1 MVIMKMNNV
10 LVKHSKTL
18 FGVFTGV
25 IIISFVWFFT
35 PGMDGSMFFSGGAS
49 SQNAVVGQ
57 VFGQKVR
64 NGDLRRNIGRDAIV
78 LGASYGGSPRNY
90 MEYASKNAFESY
102 AVLLAAKKL
111 GVSVSDEEVV
121 TQIKSLPAFQGKN
134 GFDVT
139 LYDQYEKEFLAPLG
153 YSKHDLEE
161 AFRDAIARVTLP
173 SRFTETVLVTDSEVS
188 EYEKVA
194 METYKA
200 RTVLFPYDEFSK
212 GLDFSEDDLI
222 AFHKANGLL
231 FMTEPAVDAEIIAF
245 FNADYK
251 PDASAV
257 TDEQIRAYYE
267 QNRDSFKKKDGSF
280 QTLAEST
287 ARIRNE
293 LLRDLSRRN
302 ANAAAKAFRE
312 DLYTLADTAEYA
324 SDPEGALRSEM
335 GKKGYRFIPVRDVH
349 PSAKAMDNIG
359 PEKELIAALFSL
371 EKPLQIS
378 STVQGTNGS
387 FIAVLKN
394 RREPVSAPYEDVRE
408 EVRKVRVS
416 QEGMVRAKEAARN
429 FPLLLSESANPGKDL
444 VSLAE
449 SVKAKVAGMKDFTL
463 RDAPSSADIK
473 ERIARSMAAST
484 RTGELSQPQNL
495 PEGVLL
501 VFVDSRIQPDAKLL
515 EESRPLFESMALM
528 SKRQTAAT
536 AFMQWIMANSASYLA
551 RPDEEEASN
560 PE

>member
-35 PGMDGSMFFSGGAS
+35 PGMDGSMFFSGDAS

-57 VFGQKVR
+57 VFGEKVR
-64 NGDLRRNIGRDAIV
+64 NADLRRNVVRDAIV

-90 MEYASKNAFESY
+90 MEYVSKNAFESY
-102 AVLLAAKKL
+102 AVLLVAKKL

-121 TQIKSLPAFQGKN
+121 AQIKSLPAFQGKN

-173 SRFTETVLVTDSEVS
+173 SRFTETVFVTDSEVS
-188 EYEKVA
+188 EYERVA
-194 METYKA
+194 LETYKA
-200 RTVLFPYDEFSK
+200 RTVLFPYEEFSR
-212 GLDFSEDDLI
+212 GLDFSEDDLM

-231 FMTEPAVDAEIIAF
+231 FMTEPVVDAEIIAF
-245 FNADYK
+245 FNSDYK
-251 PDASAV
+251 ADASAI
-257 TDEQIRAYYE
+257 TDEQIRSYYE
-267 QNRDSFKKKDGSF
+267 KNRESFKKQDGTF
-280 QTLAEST
+280 QTLPEST
-287 ARIRNE
+287 ARIRTG
-293 LLRDLSRRN
+293 LLREQARRN

-312 DLYTLADTAEYA
+312 ELYNLADTSEYA
-324 SDPEGALRSEM
+324 SDPEASLRSAME
-335 GKKGYRFIPVRDVH
+335 KKGYRFITVQDVH
-349 PSAKAMDNIG
+349 PSAKAMNNIG
-359 PEKELIAALFSL
+359 PEKELISTLFSL
-371 EKPLQIS
+371 ENPLQIS

-394 RREPVSAPYEDVRE
+394 RREPVPAPYEDVRE

-416 QEGMVRAKEAARN
+416 QEGMARAKEAARN

-444 VSLAE
+444 VKLAE
-449 SVKAKVAGMKDFTL
+449 SAKARVADMKDFTL

-495 PEGVLL
+495 QDGVLM
-501 VFVDSRIQPDAKLL
+501 VFVDDRVQPDAKLM
-515 EESRPLFESMALM
+515 EESKPLFESMALM

-536 AFMQWIMANSASYLA
+536 AFMQWIMANSASYLP
-551 RPDEEEASN
+551 RPDEEESGN